1 MGSAD
6 SIGTLDF
13 RVWRRRKST
22 CLTVL
27 PWAERDYVTG
37 VPMRKEDLFEL
48 LFLTGL
54 PITLLG
60 LAWLLVTAYLVS
72 LKWGLL
78 TTLLYPAMI
87 LPHTWK
93 HWPRTK
99 PPALTVLFGLILIT
113 IPPAYTRFVP
123 VDLGPYD
130 QIVAGERHLTLT
142 GWNRTD
148 YSVLAARPDTVVLQ
162 MANADVTDDTLR
174 YLAGLKSLRELDLSD
189 SKVTDDG
196 LARLSENPKLE
207 TLRLA
212 RTTIGNPAF
221 DSAIDKLPALK
232 QLDVSASKVTPER
245 AQKWMEAKPDR
256 MAIW

>member
-1 MGSAD
+1 MGSTD
-6 SIGTLDF
+6 SIETLDF
-13 RVWRRRKST
+13 RVRRRRKSPRP
-22 CLTVL
+22 TVL
-27 PWAERDYVTG
+27 PGAERASVAG

-99 PPALTVLFGLILIT
+99 PPALTVLFGLVLIT

-123 VDLGPYD
+123 VNLGEYEQVVVD
-130 QIVAGERHLTLT
+130 ERHLTLT
-142 GWNRTD
+142 GWNKSD
-148 YSVLAARPDTVVLQ
+148 YSALAARPDTAVLQ
-162 MANADVTDDTLR
+162 MANADVTDETLR
-174 YLAGLKSLRELDLSD
+174 YLGGLKQLRELDLSD
-189 SKVTDDG
+189 TQVTDAG
-196 LARLSENPKLE
+196 LALLDANPRLE

-212 RTTIGNPAF
+212 RTGITDQAF
-221 DSAIDKLPALK
+221 DGPLEKLPALK
-232 QLDVSASKVTPER
+232 QLDLTGSKVTAER
-245 AQKWMEAKPDR
+245 AQKWMDAKPGR